1 MVLRCGQTEGK
12 TVTIQLQLFFQG
24 ETAFQSVSSPRCSEE
39 RANWVPN
46 GGIEEGFHI
55 GPDSGKAS
63 QQAKASA
70 KKMEP
75 LYFERVHVCIS
86 IHLEIK
92 KR

>member
-1 MVLRCGQTEGK
+1 MN
-12 TVTIQLQLFFQG
+12 IQLQPVFQG
-24 ETAFQSVSSPRCSEE
+24 ETEFQSVSSPRCSEE
-39 RANWVPN
+39 RVNWVPN
-46 GGIEEGFHI
+46 GGTGEGLHT
-55 GPDSGKAS
+55 GPYSEKAS

-75 LYFERVHVCIS
+75 LYSEHVHVCIS